1 VRQFGDLDLY
11 FFDRHD
17 EADEVARR
25 ELHVQVDNHSHHH
38 TRYELRGITIESHY
52 DFVNTPYPPSNRN
65 YETLLKEQAPSP
77 TLADRVAAMGL
88 DDEASQRLVQLTEGI
103 GNDRLSDDLL
113 AILARGI
120 SHDDDVQNAD
130 ATGYLRGRNEKIE
143 AVLHPQSLVEDEAP
157 ATPVFPRY
165 CRRSIWE

>member
-1 VRQFGDLDLY
+1 MNEQENFEQQQQAANGATVTPPPFRPSEEPL
-11 FFDRHD
+11 
-17 EADEVARR
+17 EA
-25 ELHVQVDNHSHHH
+25 Q
-38 TRYELRGITIESHY
+38 
-52 DFVNTPYPPSNRN
+52 
-65 YETLLKEQAPSP
+65 EQAPSP

-88 DDEASQRLVQLTEGI
+88 DDEASLRLVQLTEGI

-143 AVLHPQSLVEDEAP
+143 AVLHPQSLVEEEAP